1 VADPQHV
8 PAVVVALP
16 AEIDMANA
24 GQLGQ
29 QLGSA
34 FAPSVTTVIADMTAT
49 TFCYSSGIK
58 MLLQARKQAVANRT
72 QLRLAVPSA
81 AVRRALTLVRM
92 DQLVPIY
99 PTLSQALAAEP
110 VPGSHAA
117 TSDHRPAP
125 PREATGTGRQAAQ
138 TPTGD

>member
-16 AEIDMANA
+16 AEIDVANA

-49 TFCYSSGIK
+49 TFCDSSGIK
-58 MLLQARKQAVANRT
+58 MLLQARKQ
-72 QLRLAVPSA
+72 L
-81 AVRRALTLVRM
+81 
-92 DQLVPIY
+92 
-99 PTLSQALAAEP
+99 
-110 VPGSHAA
+110 PGSHAA
-117 TSDHRPAP
+117 TSDHGPAP
-125 PREATGTGRQAAQ
+125 PREATGTDGLRKPQPAISENHR
-138 TPTGD
+138 